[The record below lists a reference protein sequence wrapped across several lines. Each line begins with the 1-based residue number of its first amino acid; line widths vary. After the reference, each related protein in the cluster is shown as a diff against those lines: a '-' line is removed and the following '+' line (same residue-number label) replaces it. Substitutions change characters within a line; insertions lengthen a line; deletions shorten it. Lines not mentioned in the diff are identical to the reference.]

1 MARIYNFAA
10 GPSMLPLPVL
20 EEASKK
26 LLDYENS
33 GMSLIEMSHRS
44 KIYERVHNETISL
57 VRDLLEIPG
66 DFNVLLLQ
74 GGATLQFGM
83 IPLAFLAENRVADY
97 IITGSWSEKAFKD
110 AKKIG
115 KVNAVWDGADSQY
128 TRIPSEDEL
137 QFGSNAAYVHICS
150 NETIGGIQWQTFPD
164 TGDIPLIMDSSSD
177 VMSRPIPWDRV
188 SMLYAGSQKNLA
200 PSGMALVIM
209 SKALIE
215 MAKRDLPAYLR
226 YDLHSEQSSLYNTPP
241 SFVVWLTN
249 LTLKW
254 IRENGGMSGM
264 ERLSGEKAAMLYD
277 LLDNCGDFYRSPVD
291 KNSRSRMNVVWRLKS
306 DELEKMF
313 LDRAESEG
321 FSGLKG
327 HRSVGGCRASI
338 YNAMPLEG
346 VRALTEFMKDFMEK
360 NG

>member
-10 GPSMLPLPVL
+10 GPSMLTLPVL
-20 EEASKK
+20 EEASKN

-44 KIYERVHNETISL
+44 KIYDRVHNETITL
-57 VRDLLEIPG
+57 ARDLLEIPT
-66 DFNVLLLQ
+66 DFDVLLLQ

-97 IITGSWSEKAFKD
+97 IITGSWSEKAIKD
-110 AKKIG
+110 AKTIG
-115 KVNAVWDGADSQY
+115 NVNAVWDGADSQY

-137 QFGSNAAYVHICS
+137 QFSSNAAYVHICS
-150 NETIGGIQWQTFPD
+150 NETIGGIQWQSFPD

-215 MAKRDLPAYLR
+215 MARKDLPAYLR
-226 YDLHSEQSSLYNTPP
+226 YDLHADNNSLYNTPP
-241 SFVVWLTN
+241 TFVVWMTN

-254 IRENGGMSGM
+254 IRENGGLSGM
-264 ERLSGEKAAMLYD
+264 ERLSDEKATMLYD
-277 LLDNCGDFYRSPVD
+277 LLDDCGDFYKSPVD
-291 KNSRSRMNVVWRLKS
+291 KNSRSRMNVVWRFKNN
-306 DELEKMF
+306 ELEESF
-313 LDRAESEG
+313 LGEAESEG

-338 YNAMPLEG
+338 YNAMPLES
-346 VRALTEFMKDFMEK
+346 VQALTEFMKDFMEK